1 MDDIDVV
8 ALVRDYLEAEGMEV
22 SPEYELHEGHFLLSV
37 DDDPIMDVPRG
48 THYFAIDNRPIFPIG
63 DKVYVGAR
71 VDTQYQKLDKLAF
84 TIVIWDT
91 VNLADPDSL
100 PSLISICLH
109 MSMIRD

>member
-8 ALVRDYLEAEGMEV
+8 ALVRDYMVSEGIEV

-37 DDDPIMDVPRG
+37 DDGPIMDVPQG
-48 THYFAIDNRPIFPIG
+48 AHYFAIDNRPIFPIG

-71 VDTQYQKLDKLAF
+71 VDTQRQKLDQLAF
-84 TIVIWDT
+84 TIVVWDI

-100 PSLISICLH
+100 PNLINKCMQMTL
-109 MSMIRD
+109 